1 MNRITHELTRTNFF
15 KGKSLFAYQKG
26 KSSSQALLH
35 LVQHMHEAMNENKI
49 GATFM
54 TDLEGAYD
62 STWREGVIY
71 KLYLAGISGNML
83 RLCHSFLKDRQSCKL
98 SCQ

>member
-1 MNRITHELTRTNFF
+1 M
-15 KGKSLFAYQKG
+15 FAYQKG

-35 LVQHMHEAMNENKI
+35 LVQNIHEALSKKKFA
-49 GATFM
+49 GVFM

-83 RLCHSFLKDRQSCKL
+83 RLCHSFLNQRQ
-98 SCQ
+98 